1 MPTTGLLR
9 RALSSFSHFINQI
22 SKILY
27 KLMQGNVSVGHDT
40 SQTLASIL
48 GLTNLVQGLHSLM
61 SFCTAWPEIQNVCQ
75 KSRLVM
81 TRPLPTVVGILNSR
95 EDMHIN
101 GRHRHRH
108 RHFSSEPVCCSQG
121 SFNHQTIHR
130 QLEQPYCMQPR
141 SAFGVI

>member
-9 RALSSFSHFINQI
+9 RALSSFLAFHQPD
-22 SKILY
+22 KILY

-75 KSRLVM
+75 NSRVVM
-81 TRPLPTVVGILNSR
+81 TRPLPTVVGIDFCDIPHL
-95 EDMHIN
+95 
-101 GRHRHRH
+101 
-108 RHFSSEPVCCSQG
+108 
-121 SFNHQTIHR
+121 
-130 QLEQPYCMQPR
+130 LLQP
-141 SAFGVI
+141 SHS